1 MAGPA
6 DPPPPPP
13 PPPAPAGAPPPPPA
27 PPPLPAAPP
36 APPRINNASPADL
49 ARVQNTLSPAAS
61 NSAIKQIFGNV
72 GDASAAAA
80 LEGALGV
87 ANLAKS
93 IYKEALRQAEDYQD
107 EIVGKYGDISTQ
119 QETYGKSMAKLAFE
133 RQNALNQDFLQM
145 EAGGVKLMDVFA
157 DADEALRDATDIIG
171 SLPGSTAQ
179 FTDELQ
185 TQNLSIIQ
193 LLKSAAGLSAEQT
206 AAIMKI
212 AKSRGEDTKQMLAD
226 IGTFSKTLSDKF
238 GVDTKS
244 VTEKVVE
251 MTTNT
256 STFGKVSIEAATAAA
271 VKFEALGVTVS
282 DVSDSIGKS
291 FGSFSGA
298 ADAAA
303 KMSQVFGVNIDAMQM
318 MTDVNSGPEG
328 MIRSIDTLR
337 ESLIGAGVD
346 VSELSAPMRR
356 LIKEMTGISDDATIE
371 SLFDPDRISIET
383 DDILDSAKKAAEAQ
397 KDPIEALKFMDKD
410 IRKVMRNMS
419 EFSELTKSQAL
430 TRVGTM
436 ATAAA
441 TSFNNF
447 GSATTTTV
455 DSINQLLLLTTPL
468 EEGIKRMSAAG
479 AIGASVL
486 KTGVEGVD
494 QVVKNTVLQSTG
506 KQVSASSPVK
516 YSDMQTLGRGAGSD
530 PGFQAITGYRPDETV
545 LKNEEVEKQLRA
557 LQQIQLKQL
566 KEQQTAGSVSA
577 ETQAEAAAVQASL
590 ATALDDVGLKLDD
603 LRRLADDA
611 SAGSGGIS
619 LLSED
624 GIAKML
630 ASLAEPVVAE
640 VKPAEGAV
648 SVPPTVPA
656 ALAAPA
662 VVAMT
667 PAIAP
672 AADSAPV
679 QTLSSPALTATAP
692 TAGVTST
699 TSSTTSAAG
708 PVTARSSVTSTT
720 VGTAAV
726 SSTGSNPSNLNI
738 TVILD
743 AGSVASVLAKHT
755 DVAMTT

>member
-1 MAGPA
+1 M
-6 DPPPPPP
+6 
-13 PPPAPAGAPPPPPA
+13 
-27 PPPLPAAPP
+27 
-36 APPRINNASPADL
+36 
-49 ARVQNTLSPAAS
+49 
-61 NSAIKQIFGNV
+61 
-72 GDASAAAA
+72 
-80 LEGALGV
+80 
-87 ANLAKS
+87 AKS
-93 IYKEALRQAEDYQD
+93 IYRESLRQAKDYQD
-107 EIVGKYGDISTQ
+107 EIVREYGDISTQ
-119 QETYGKSMAKLAFE
+119 QETYGKSMAKLVFE

-157 DADEALRDATDIIG
+157 NADEALRDASDIIG

-193 LLKSAAGLSAEQT
+193 LLKSAAGLSGEQT

-226 IGTFSKTLSDKF
+226 IGTFSKTLADKF
-238 GVDTKS
+238 GVDTKN
-244 VTEKVVE
+244 VTRNVVE

-271 VKFEALGVTVS
+271 VKFEALGVSVS
-282 DVSDSIGKS
+282 DVSDSIGRS

-356 LIKEMTGISDDATIE
+356 LIKEMTGVQDDATID

-455 DSINQLLLLTTPL
+455 DSVNQLLLLTTPL

-479 AIGASVL
+479 VIGASAL
-486 KTGVEGVD
+486 KSTAEGVD
-494 QVVKNTVLQSTG
+494 QVVKNTVLQSSG
-506 KQVSASSPVK
+506 QQVAASAPVN
-516 YSDMQTLGRGAGSD
+516 YGVMQTPGRGAGPD
-530 PGFQAITGYRPDETV
+530 AAYQETTGYRPDATV
-545 LKNEEVEKQLRA
+545 IKNEEVENQLKA
-557 LQQIQLKQL
+557 LQQIQLKQM
-566 KEQQTAGSVSA
+566 KERKDLGSVSPG
-577 ETQAEAAAVQASL
+577 TTAEAAAVQESL
-590 ATALDDVGLKLDD
+590 VTALDAVGFKLED
-603 LRRLADDA
+603 LQKLAGDA
-611 SAGSGGIS
+611 NAGGGGIPVLTDDS
-619 LLSED
+619 
-624 GIAKML
+624 IAKML
-630 ASLAEPVVAE
+630 ADLALPNAAE
-640 VKPAEGAV
+640 VKPATEA
-648 SVPPTVPA
+648 PTA
-656 ALAAPA
+656 A
-662 VVAMT
+662 T
-667 PAIAP
+667 SAIAP
-672 AADSAPV
+672 PAEPAVTAASPVAAPPDAAASV
-679 QTLSSPALTATAP
+679 QTLIVPSPAASVPASP
-692 TAGVTST
+692 TTST
-699 TSSTTSAAG
+699 TSSSTSA
-708 PVTARSSVTSTT
+708 STSASAIGT
-720 VGTAAV
+720 VGSTSVGSAV
-726 SSTGSNPSNLNI
+726 ASNVGSNPSNLNI
-738 TVILD
+738 TVTLD
-743 AGSVASVLAKHT
+743 VGSVAKVLTEYGGMAST
-755 DVAMTT
+755 A

>member
-1 MAGPA
+1 
-6 DPPPPPP
+6 
-13 PPPAPAGAPPPPPA
+13 
-27 PPPLPAAPP
+27 
-36 APPRINNASPADL
+36 
-49 ARVQNTLSPAAS
+49 
-61 NSAIKQIFGNV
+61 
-72 GDASAAAA
+72 
-80 LEGALGV
+80 
-87 ANLAKS
+87 
-93 IYKEALRQAEDYQD
+93 
-107 EIVGKYGDISTQ
+107 
-119 QETYGKSMAKLAFE
+119 
-133 RQNALNQDFLQM
+133 
-145 EAGGVKLMDVFA
+145 MDVFA
-157 DADEALRDATDIIG
+157 NADEALRDASDIIG

-206 AAIMKI
+206 GAIMKI

-226 IGTFSKTLSDKF
+226 IGTFSKTLADKF
-238 GVDTKS
+238 GVDTKN
-244 VTEKVVE
+244 VTKNVVE

-271 VKFEALGVTVS
+271 VKFEALGVSVS
-282 DVSDSIGKS
+282 DVSDSIGRS

-356 LIKEMTGISDDATIE
+356 LIKDMTGISDDATIE

-455 DSINQLLLLTTPL
+455 DSVNQLLLLSTPL
-468 EEGIKRMSAAG
+468 EEFLKRISTVG
-479 AIGASVL
+479 ATVGSVFEVGA
-486 KTGVEGVD
+486 EGVD

-506 KQVSASSPVK
+506 KQVSASEPVN
-516 YSDMQTLGRGAGSD
+516 YDALQTPGRGAGSD
-530 PGFQAITGYRPDETV
+530 PGFQENTGYRPDETV
-545 LKNEEVEKQLRA
+545 LKNEEVEKQLKA

-566 KEQQTAGSVSA
+566 KEQQAGSVSPD
-577 ETQAEAAAVQASL
+577 TTAEAAAVQASL
-590 ATALDDVGLKLDD
+590 ATALSDVGLNLEDLNKLVSE
-603 LRRLADDA
+603 A

-624 GIAKML
+624 GIAKVL
-630 ASLAEPVVAE
+630 SSLALPVVPE
-640 VKPAEGAV
+640 V
-648 SVPPTVPA
+648 
-656 ALAAPA
+656 APA
-662 VVAMT
+662 VAV
-667 PAIAP
+667 
-672 AADSAPV
+672 
-679 QTLSSPALTATAP
+679 SPATAP
-692 TAGVTST
+692 TPEAAPLPQTQPQPVTTTAPVSSGAST
-699 TSSTTSAAG
+699 TSSTTNAAG
-708 PVTARSSVTSTT
+708 TIAARAGVASTSA
-720 VGTAAV
+720 GTAAV

-738 TVILD
+738 TVTLD
-743 AGSVASVLAKHT
+743 VGSVANVLAKYT
-755 DVAMTT
+755 DVATTA

>member
-1 MAGPA
+1 MSIPESPEPPDLAAPPG
-6 DPPPPPP
+6 PPPPPP
-13 PPPAPAGAPPPPPA
+13 TPSAPPVPAPLNRAPA
-27 PPPLPAAPP
+27 PSLSS
-36 APPRINNASPADL
+36 IE
-49 ARVQNTLSPAAS
+49 NTLSPAAS
-61 NSAIKQIFGNV
+61 DSAIKKIFGNV
-72 GDASAAAA
+72 GDKAAVLA
-80 LEGALGV
+80 LEGTLGV
-87 ANLAKS
+87 ANMAKS
-93 IYKEALRQAEDYQD
+93 IYRESLRQAEDYQD
-107 EIVGKYGDISTQ
+107 EIVREYGDISTQ
-119 QETYGKSMAKLAFE
+119 QETYGKSMAKLVFE

-157 DADEALRDATDIIG
+157 NADEALRDAADIIG

-193 LLKSAAGLSAEQT
+193 LLKSAAGLSGEQT

-226 IGTFSKTLSDKF
+226 IGTFSKTLADKF
-238 GVDTKS
+238 GVDTKN
-244 VTEKVVE
+244 VTRNVVE

-271 VKFEALGVTVS
+271 VKFEALGVSVS
-282 DVSDSIGKS
+282 DVSDSIGRS

-356 LIKEMTGISDDATIE
+356 LIKEMTGVQDDATID

-455 DSINQLLLLTTPL
+455 DSVNQLLLLTTPL
-468 EEGIKRMSAAG
+468 EEGLKRMSAAG
-479 AIGASVL
+479 VIGANALTSTAVG
-486 KTGVEGVD
+486 TD
-494 QVVKNTVLQSTG
+494 QLVKNTVLQRAG
-506 KQVSASSPVK
+506 KQVSASESVN
-516 YSDMQTLGRGAGSD
+516 YSAMQIPGRGVGSD
-530 PGFQAITGYRPDETV
+530 LDFREITGYSPDETV
-545 LKNEEVEKQLRA
+545 IKNEEVDKQLKA
-557 LQQIQLKQL
+557 LQQIQLKQM
-566 KEQQTAGSVSA
+566 KERKDLGSVSPG
-577 ETQAEAAAVQASL
+577 TTAEAAAVQASL
-590 ATALDDVGLKLDD
+590 VTALDAVGFKLEDLQKLGGDASTGGVGIPILTDD
-603 LRRLADDA
+603 SIVKLLADLA
-611 SAGSGGIS
+611 LPSA
-619 LLSED
+619 
-624 GIAKML
+624 
-630 ASLAEPVVAE
+630 AE
-640 VKPAEGAV
+640 VKPATEAPTAAT
-648 SVPPTVPA
+648 SAIAPPTEPAVAAASPVIVPA
-656 ALAAPA
+656 DDAAPVQALSPLTQPATAPAAPA
-662 VVAMT
+662 
-667 PAIAP
+667 
-672 AADSAPV
+672 
-679 QTLSSPALTATAP
+679 
-692 TAGVTST
+692 TST
-699 TSSTTSAAG
+699 TSSSTSAS
-708 PVTARSSVTSTT
+708 TSARAIGT
-720 VGTAAV
+720 VGSTSVGSAAV
-726 SSTGSNPSNLNI
+726 SNVGSNPSNLNI
-738 TVILD
+738 TVTLD
-743 AGSVASVLAKHT
+743 AGSMARVLAEYGGL
-755 DVAMTT
+755 ATT

>member
-1 MAGPA
+1 MGEETKDPPPPA
-6 DPPPPPP
+6 APPAPPPPP
-13 PPPAPAGAPPPPPA
+13 PPPAAPPVPLQMNRAPA
-27 PPPLPAAPP
+27 E
-36 APPRINNASPADL
+36 DL
-49 ARVQNTLSPAAS
+49 ASVEKTLSPAAS

-72 GDASAAAA
+72 GDQSAALA
-80 LEGALGV
+80 LEGTLGV
-87 ANLAKS
+87 ASLAKS
-93 IYKEALRQAEDYQD
+93 IYKESLRQAKDYQD
-107 EIVGKYGDISTQ
+107 EIVGEYGDISTQ
-119 QETYGKSMAKLAFE
+119 QETYGKSMAKLVFE

-157 DADEALRDATDIIG
+157 NADEALRDASDIIG

-226 IGTFSKTLSDKF
+226 IGTFSKTLADKF
-238 GVDTKS
+238 GVDTKN
-244 VTEKVVE
+244 VTKNVVE

-271 VKFEALGVTVS
+271 VKFEALGVSVS
-282 DVSDSIGKS
+282 DVSDSIGRS

-346 VSELSAPMRR
+346 VSELDAPMRR

-468 EEGIKRMSAAG
+468 EESLKRMSAAG
-479 AIGASVL
+479 VIVGSAL
-486 KTGVEGVD
+486 KTGAEGVD

-506 KQVSASSPVK
+506 TQVSASSPVQ
-516 YSDMQTLGRGAGSD
+516 YNDMQTPGKGAGPD
-530 PGFQAITGYRPDETV
+530 AVYREITGYSPDETV
-545 LKNEEVEKQLRA
+545 RKNEEVEKQLKA
-557 LQQIQLKQL
+557 LQQIQLKQI
-566 KEQQTAGSVSA
+566 KEQQKNPGHVSA

-590 ATALDDVGLKLDD
+590 AAALVDVGLNLEDLNKLVS
-603 LRRLADDA
+603 DA

-619 LLSED
+619 LLSAD
-624 GIAKML
+624 DIAKVLSRL
-630 ASLAEPVVAE
+630 ALPVVPE
-640 VKPAEGAV
+640 VAPAEGTV
-648 SVPPTVPA
+648 SVLPTVTAAPA
-656 ALAAPA
+656 TPA
-662 VVAMT
+662 VVA
-667 PAIAP
+667 
-672 AADSAPV
+672 V
-679 QTLSSPALTATAP
+679 SPATAP
-692 TAGVTST
+692 TPEAATLQQSQQLPVTTTAPASSGAATAIST
-699 TSSTTSAAG
+699 TNATG
-708 PVTARSSVTSTT
+708 PVAARTGVASASA
-720 VGTAAV
+720 GTAAV

-738 TVILD
+738 TVTLD
-743 AGSVASVLAKHT
+743 AGSMARVLAEYGGL
-755 DVAMTT
+755 AMTA